1 MILRSY
7 LFVPGNRADRFD
19 KARAS
24 GAHAVILDL
33 EDALGPTEK
42 EGARDHIVKW
52 LDPARPVVLRINGP
66 DSQWFEG
73 DLSLASTP
81 GIAAVMVPKVDGPQ
95 HVRAAQQRLPPAMP
109 VLPYIESARGAD
121 QARAIAE
128 VPGVRRLVFGHLDLQ
143 ADLGIQGDGEELD
156 YFRSHLVFAS
166 RLAGILPPV
175 DGITTTIG
183 DIDGLIR
190 DTRRAK
196 RFGFGAKLCIH
207 PLQVRHVN
215 ECYRPSDS
223 EIAWAQRVLA
233 ALEASHGGVVAVDG
247 EMLDRPLLLQAQEIL
262 KEADLN
268 HDVV

>member
-1 MILRSY
+1 MIPRSY

-33 EDALGPTEK
+33 EDALGPSEK
-42 EGARDHIVKW
+42 EGARDRIARW
-52 LDPARPVVLRINGP
+52 LDPAKPAVLRINGA
-66 DSQWFEG
+66 DSNWFDG
-73 DLSLASTP
+73 DLALASTP
-81 GIAAVMVPKVDGPQ
+81 GIAAVMIPKVGGPE
-95 HVRAAQQRLPPAMP
+95 HVRAAQQRLPAAMP

-128 VPGVRRLVFGHLDLQ
+128 VPGVQRLVFGHLDLQ
-143 ADLGIQGDGEELD
+143 ADLRIQGDAEELD

-175 DGITTTIG
+175 DGIATTIG
-183 DIDGLIR
+183 DVDGLIR
-190 DTRRAK
+190 ETRRAK

-207 PLQVRHVN
+207 PSQVRHVN
-215 ECYRPSDS
+215 ECYRPSDL
-223 EIAWAQRVLA
+223 EIAWAQRVQA
-233 ALEASHGGVVAVDG
+233 ALDASNGGVVAVDG
-247 EMLDRPLLLQAQEIL
+247 QMIDRPLLLQAQEIL

-268 HDVV
+268 HGVV